1 MSRWAGY
8 NNFMNTISLEDLERD
23 PAGLLDRVEAGERLV
38 VAREGRL
45 VAELRPLASALRR
58 PRPYGLAAGSFTV
71 PADFDAMLPDDLL
84 RAFEAQ

>member
-8 NNFMNTISLEDLERD
+8 NSSMNTISLADLERD
-23 PAGLLDRVEAGERLV
+23 LAGLLDRVEAGERLV

-45 VAELRPLASALRR
+45 VAELGPLASTLRR

-71 PADFDAMLPDDLL
+71 PADFDAMLPGDFL
-84 RAFEAQ
+84 RAFETQ